1 MDLDSWVP
9 CRRVFFVFWFFA
21 HWLLLLGVRPKGN
34 RSLVDHLRAVFTP
47 YSGRLRRG
55 PRVNELGQH
64 GKPKENRATQ
74 GAANPKT
81 GGFVPQAM
89 SWSVSCESA
98 SCASSGTAT
107 SRLGPSRCSVLA
119 ADQNRVPASPE
130 SWRRG
135 SRAHMCTGASL
146 LPSGKDP
153 GGIRSRLLSCIPHWK
168 QQSRQRRASGVG

>member
-1 MDLDSWVP
+1 MLF
-9 CRRVFFVFWFFA
+9 CFFCCFA
-21 HWLLLLGVRPKGN
+21 QLLLLVGVRPKGN

-55 PRVNELGQH
+55 PRVNDLGQH
-64 GKPKENRATQ
+64 GKPEKTVQRR
-74 GAANPKT
+74 GPANPRT

-135 SRAHMCTGASL
+135 FRAHLCTGASL

-153 GGIRSRLLSCIPHWK
+153 GGIRSRLLSCIPYWK